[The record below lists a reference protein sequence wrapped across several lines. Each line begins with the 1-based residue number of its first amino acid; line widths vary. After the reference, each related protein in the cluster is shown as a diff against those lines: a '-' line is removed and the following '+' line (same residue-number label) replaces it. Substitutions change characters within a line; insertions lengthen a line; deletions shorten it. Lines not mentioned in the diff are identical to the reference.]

1 MSSKYIRLRSILL
14 NAIKQD
20 LDNNDYDN
28 EDLSVYKIWHKSKVQ
43 RVKKAMK
50 DKYYFQFAFKKY
62 QIEVGDFES
71 IEYWL
76 SGLALPIP
84 YWNED
89 IENLGLYPKTYFKD
103 LAYTLKNEVE

>member
-1 MSSKYIRLRSILL
+1 MSSKYIRLKSILL

-28 EDLSVYKIWHKSKVQ
+28 EDLSVYKKWHKWNKEGLNI
-43 RVKKAMK
+43 K

-62 QIEVGDFES
+62 EIEVGDFES

-103 LAYTLKNEVE
+103 LAYTLKNEVK

>member
-1 MSSKYIRLRSILL
+1 MSSKYIRLRSVLL
-14 NAIKQD
+14 KAIKED
-20 LDNNDYDN
+20 LKNNDYDN
-28 EDLSVYKIWHKSKVQ
+28 YILDRAKEKNCYAWND
-43 RVKKAMK
+43 K
-50 DKYYFQFAFKKY
+50 DYFQFAFKRY
-62 QIEVGDFES
+62 QLEVGDFES

-103 LAYTLKNEVE
+103 LANTLKNEVKK